1 MSSRPSHPTDCS
13 PCALASRNARLE
25 VEQAIPVEIV
35 ITINA
40 SPCPSGLQYQTSCG
54 ATVRFGEHT
63 IACKTWPIRD
73 FVSVEWLTNYAT
85 IDLWL
90 GERLN
95 MRQSMFVSLKP
106 AMRALR
112 ALIKRQARESKRQAR
127 KRASG
132 DKPARIAPSS
142 P

>member
-1 MSSRPSHPTDCS
+1 MSS
-13 PCALASRNARLE
+13 E
-25 VEQAIPVEIV
+25 VSAIPVEIV

-54 ATVRFGEHT
+54 ATVRFGDLT
-63 IACKTWPIRD
+63 VACKTWPIRD
-73 FVSVEWLTNYAT
+73 FVSVEWLTNYAD
-85 IDLWL
+85 IELWL

-95 MRQSMFVSLKP
+95 MRQSMSVNVKP

-112 ALIKRQARESKRQAR
+112 ALLKRNAR
-127 KRASG
+127 G
-132 DKPARIAPSS
+132 KPATPPQSPPSS

>member
-1 MSSRPSHPTDCS
+1 MSSRPRHSTDCS
-13 PCALASRNARLE
+13 CPPCALASRNARHG

-35 ITINA
+35 ITIKA

-54 ATVRFGEHT
+54 ATVRFADQT
-63 IACKTWPIRD
+63 VACKTLPIRD

-112 ALIKRQARESKRQAR
+112 ALMKRNAR
-127 KRASG
+127 G
-132 DKPARIAPSS
+132 KPAKPPKSPPSS

>member
-1 MSSRPSHPTDCS
+1 MPQNEP
-13 PCALASRNARLE
+13 
-25 VEQAIPVEIV
+25 AIPVEIV

-40 SPCPSGLQYQTSCG
+40 SPCPSGLQYQTSCA
-54 ATVRFGEHT
+54 ATVRFGDRT
-63 IACKTWPIRD
+63 VACRTWPIRD
-73 FVSVEWLTNYAT
+73 FVSVEWLTNYAE

-112 ALIKRQARESKRQAR
+112 ALMKRNAR
-127 KRASG
+127 G
-132 DKPARIAPSS
+132 KPAKPPKSPPSS

>member
-1 MSSRPSHPTDCS
+1 MSSDVS
-13 PCALASRNARLE
+13 
-25 VEQAIPVEIV
+25 AIPVEIV
-35 ITINA
+35 ITIKA

-54 ATVRFGEHT
+54 ATVRFADQAV
-63 IACKTWPIRD
+63 ACKTLPIRD

-95 MRQSMFVSLKP
+95 MRQSMFVNVKP

-112 ALIKRQARESKRQAR
+112 ALLKRNARS
-127 KRASG
+127 S
-132 DKPARIAPSS
+132 KPAPPPKSPPSS

>member
-1 MSSRPSHPTDCS
+1 MSS
-13 PCALASRNARLE
+13 E
-25 VEQAIPVEIV
+25 VSAIPVEIV

-54 ATVRFGEHT
+54 ATVRFGDLT
-63 IACKTWPIRD
+63 VACKTWPIRD

-95 MRQSMFVSLKP
+95 MRQSMSVNVKP

-112 ALIKRQARESKRQAR
+112 ALLKRHARSKTAMPP
-127 KRASG
+127 KS
-132 DKPARIAPSS
+132 PPSS